1 MARVTRVVDTWDRA
15 VMLAH
20 AYAYQ
25 TGWRYAVRRVPL
37 TTSYRVAR
45 TAQRVRH
52 RCSPERERA
61 LGRHST

>member
-1 MARVTRVVDTWDRA
+1 MARVTRVVDTWEQA

-25 TGWRYAVRRVPL
+25 TGWRYSVYRVPG
-37 TTSYRVAR
+37 TTAYRVAR
-45 TAQRVRH
+45 TANRVRH
-52 RCSPERERA
+52 RCNPERERA